1 MIRLLRRAVH
11 GPAAGLPAAS
21 IPEIRVE
28 GPESDG
34 LVQVAVIDRETDR
47 VFRLRVPDVNSLIAL
62 AGPSLRATRDLPASA
77 LPFLSRTAKPLSLQ
91 ALSAGDTVSAT
102 LLAGPTA
109 QAAPGIVSCSGSRMQ
124 VAGYT
129 CRGPTLAAQGMEY
142 KAFNEDA
149 VVLRVRRGDT
159 AAKLPEVAA
168 IGAFDQAGGE
178 GQVADRPGAA
188 SELAAQAFSEA
199 VAQIERGEEP
209 QAALRNAIIKAG
221 RDVLALG
228 VGAVTTFAGAV
239 VVATPGSCEA
249 YVAVVGDSRVMQV
262 DRAGKL
268 VAATDQ
274 HNFGRAVAA
283 GLVDDV
289 PPPMAL
295 RFAGVLTR
303 SVGAEPAD
311 PDLYVWKLN
320 PGDRLV
326 AETDGLA
333 DARELEEMPE
343 GTWHADRCAK
353 DQARVVG
360 HAKSSPEAVMAL
372 VGYALDQ
379 MADGYGKPDNLGVAV
394 LEVLSDAKP

>member
-1 MIRLLRRAVH
+1 MDAANLPIIETTELTELIRLLRRAVH

-91 ALSAGDTVSAT
+91 VLSAGDTVSAT

-239 VVATPGSCEA
+239 VVAKPGSCEA
-249 YVAVVGDSRVMQV
+249 YVAV
-262 DRAGKL
+262 DRK
-268 VAATDQ
+268 
-274 HNFGRAVAA
+274 
-283 GLVDDV
+283 
-289 PPPMAL
+289 
-295 RFAGVLTR
+295 
-303 SVGAEPAD
+303 SV
-311 PDLYVWKLN
+311 V
-320 PGDRLV
+320 
-326 AETDGLA
+326 
-333 DARELEEMPE
+333 
-343 GTWHADRCAK
+343 
-353 DQARVVG
+353 
-360 HAKSSPEAVMAL
+360 
-372 VGYALDQ
+372 
-379 MADGYGKPDNLGVAV
+379 
-394 LEVLSDAKP
+394 